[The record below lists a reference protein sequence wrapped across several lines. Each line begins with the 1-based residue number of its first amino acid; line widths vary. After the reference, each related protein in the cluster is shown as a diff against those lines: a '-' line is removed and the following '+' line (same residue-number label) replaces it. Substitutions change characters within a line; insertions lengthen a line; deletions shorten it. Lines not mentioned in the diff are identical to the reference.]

1 MRVLL
6 CVDSLGVGGK
16 ERQAVELARGLAQA
30 PAVTCRMTCFDDAT
44 FYRADLPN
52 IPLDVLPRK
61 SRWDLTLF
69 RSLRRIIDEF
79 QPDLIHTNGLVSSF
93 YSLPLARRHA
103 IPVINGS
110 IRNAFTERD
119 LRWKIERFLLLL
131 SDYRVSNSRAG
142 LDSRFLDSA
151 DPRNVV
157 IHNGYDAD
165 RVRKTATDA
174 YPLTLESSSR
184 KIGMVAEFNPYKDY
198 GTFVESARI
207 LCGLRKDV
215 EFVAVGGGR
224 NLRTYQAESA
234 DLERLHFLGERKDVA
249 SVIRM
254 FDIGVLCS
262 FSEGISNSVMEYMA
276 LGKPV
281 VATDRGGTRELV
293 IHGETGLL
301 VRPNCPEDVVSSI
314 RYLLDNPDDAARMG
328 AAGQRRLHS
337 HFSIGR
343 MVDDVVALYG
353 RVLHTATLPATA

>member
-30 PAVTCRMTCFDDAT
+30 SAVTCRMTCFDDAT
-44 FYRADLPN
+44 FYRADLPH
-52 IPLDVLPRK
+52 IPVDVLPRT

-79 QPDLIHTNGLVSSF
+79 QPDLIHTNGLVSSC
-93 YSLPLARRHA
+93 YALPLARRLA

-119 LRWKIERFLLLL
+119 IRWKIERYLLVL
-131 SDYRVSNSRAG
+131 SDYRVSNSRSG
-142 LDSRFLDSA
+142 LDSRCLDSS

-157 IHNGYDAD
+157 IYNGYDGD
-165 RVRKTATDA
+165 RIPKTAADPQ
-174 YPLTLESSSR
+174 PLTPSSSSK

-198 GTFVESARI
+198 ETFVESARI
-207 LCGLRKDV
+207 LCRMRNDV
-215 EFVAVGGGR
+215 EFLAVGGGP
-224 NLRTYQAESA
+224 NLRKYQAASV
-234 DLERLHFLGERKDVA
+234 DVERLHFLGERKDVA
-249 SVIRM
+249 SVIRT

-281 VATDRGGTRELV
+281 VATDRGGMRELV
-293 IHGETGLL
+293 LHGETGLL
-301 VRPNCPEDVVSSI
+301 VKPNCPEDVVAAML
-314 RYLLDNPDDAARMG
+314 YLLDHPDDAARMG

-337 HFSIGR
+337 NFSIGR

-353 RVLHTATLPATA
+353 RVLHAATIPATA